1 VKSRA
6 KFILLFS
13 LQVYKEQH
21 CKINILRRK
30 RIMGFYEAMEKTV
43 NGNNNISVTENGA
56 IGYRSTGRS
65 LLDLNF
71 STSSLRNM
79 DPERITSQFSQACK
93 EGSEYC
99 DQCSDFRLLPDP
111 DPYDWFRDGDMKA
124 VCLAVNGVIRGALE
138 RPSECVNIRKPLYC
152 PKIGREL
159 SDEEK
164 KEAAEQLEWAQK
176 YVIMR

>member
-1 VKSRA
+1 MLSEKKIQEIK
-6 KFILLFS
+6 KF
-13 LQVYKEQH
+13 E
-21 CKINILRRK
+21 
-30 RIMGFYEAMEKTV
+30 EAGIDV
-43 NGNNNISVTENGA
+43 IA
-56 IGYRSTGRS
+56 IGKSGT
-65 LLDLNF
+65 LDYA
-71 STSSLRNM
+71 
-79 DPERITSQFSQACK
+79 SQSK